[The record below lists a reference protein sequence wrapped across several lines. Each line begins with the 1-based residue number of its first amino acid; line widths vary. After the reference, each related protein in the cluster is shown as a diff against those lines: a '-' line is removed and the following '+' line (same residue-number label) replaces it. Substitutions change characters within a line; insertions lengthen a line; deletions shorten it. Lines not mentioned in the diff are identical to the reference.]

1 MILGVFVDFSIL
13 KSAFIDI
20 LENTIQI
27 TPEEIPATSHSGYL
41 SSIELIEMGIIS
53 YANYSQEFLKIF
65 SKIMLGDENP
75 SQDMIQDIANECCN
89 LITGR
94 AKMLMESSATL
105 SIPKHYGYI
114 DTPQTYDH
122 SFSFLIKPNAL
133 VSLYIEI
140 KEDK

>member
-1 MILGVFVDFSIL
+1 MDFSVL

-27 TPEEIPATSHSGYL
+27 TPEEIPMTNHPGYL
-41 SSIELIEMGIIS
+41 SSIELIGTGIVS

-65 SKIMLGDENP
+65 SKIMLEEDNP
-75 SQDMIQDIANECCN
+75 SQDMMQDIANECCN

-94 AKMLMESSATL
+94 AKVLMESVAQIST
-105 SIPKHYGYI
+105 PKHYGYI
-114 DTPQTYDH
+114 TTPPIYNH
-122 SFSFLIKPNAL
+122 SFSFLIKPNAI